1 MPRCLLQA
9 LSALVLN
16 TNAMTQWLFTNYSHI
31 KGNDS
36 NRCHFILFVCIILLY
51 LHSQKH
57 LGDNWTFVEELLKL
71 TCNPKVS
78 SASSFKLHNHTIVF
92 IFVIVNHVIRLC
104 VFNNRE
110 VLPRSRSGCMP
121 TAVSVSV
128 CCGSRAP
135 VPSPPS
141 GSTTAGIWWVQTFRG
156 NKEIK
161 FCIDWRCNDERC
173 SNMIHYHILCIYT
186 TIRPPLAHI
195 TLYKLSLP
203 PLFEKCPVIA

>member
-1 MPRCLLQA
+1 MQ
-9 LSALVLN
+9 
-16 TNAMTQWLFTNYSHI
+16 
-31 KGNDS
+31 
-36 NRCHFILFVCIILLY
+36 FVHIILLY

-57 LGDNWTFVEELLKL
+57 LGDNWTFVEELLKI

-78 SASSFKLHNHTIVF
+78 SAFSLKLHNHTIVF
-92 IFVIVNHVIRLC
+92 IFVNVNHVIRLC

-128 CCGSRAP
+128 CCGSPAP

-156 NKEIK
+156 NKEINP
-161 FCIDWRCNDERC
+161 CIDWRCNDKSC

-186 TIRPPLAHI
+186 TIRPLLAHI
-195 TLYKLSLP
+195 SYINYPDHHFLRSVLLLFSHCMFHFCFFAEILRFTLCKRVKSYNISLI
-203 PLFEKCPVIA
+203 F